1 MPRIRCHY
9 EDCVFLEDGYCGAA
23 AIELEPEAGCLTYTR
38 VDEAED
44 KTADEWEEEDFD
56 DEAEEKAAELSAG
69 HCGVSVRV
77 ICVKRRVVSVSAVS
91 AGSRSIELAP

>member
-9 EDCVFLEDGYCGAA
+9 EDCIFLEDGYCGAA

-44 KTADEWEEEDFD
+44 KVVDDWEEEEEFEDELEDEYEDYYD
-56 DEAEEKAAELSAG
+56 DEDEDEAWDDED
-69 HCGVSVRV
+69 
-77 ICVKRRVVSVSAVS
+77 
-91 AGSRSIELAP
+91 

>member
-23 AIELEPEAGCLTYTR
+23 AIELEPENGCLTYTR

-44 KTADEWEEEDFD
+44 KTTEEWEEEDFEEDADEDGDEYD
-56 DEAEEKAAELSAG
+56 DEEDEDLWED
-69 HCGVSVRV
+69 
-77 ICVKRRVVSVSAVS
+77 
-91 AGSRSIELAP
+91 EDEDY

>member
-9 EDCVFLEDGYCGAA
+9 EDCIFLEDGYCGAA

-44 KTADEWEEEDFD
+44 KVADDWEEEEEFEDELEDESEDYYD
-56 DEAEEKAAELSAG
+56 DEDEDEAWDDED
-69 HCGVSVRV
+69 
-77 ICVKRRVVSVSAVS
+77 
-91 AGSRSIELAP
+91 

>member
-23 AIELEPEAGCLTYTR
+23 AIELEPENGCLTYTR

-44 KTADEWEEEDFD
+44 GKATEEWEEEDFD
-56 DEAEEKAAELSAG
+56 EEGDEEGDDYYDDEEDE
-69 HCGVSVRV
+69 
-77 ICVKRRVVSVSAVS
+77 
-91 AGSRSIELAP
+91 EPWDDEDEDY

>member
-23 AIELEPEAGCLTYTR
+23 AIELEPENGCLTYTR

-44 KTADEWEEEDFD
+44 KTTEEWEEEDFEEDVDEDSDDYD
-56 DEAEEKAAELSAG
+56 DEEDEDLWED
-69 HCGVSVRV
+69 
-77 ICVKRRVVSVSAVS
+77 
-91 AGSRSIELAP
+91 EDEDY

>member
-9 EDCVFLEDGYCGAA
+9 EDCIFLEDGYCGAA

-44 KTADEWEEEDFD
+44 KAADDWEEEEEFEDELEDESEDYYD
-56 DEAEEKAAELSAG
+56 DEDEDEAWDDED
-69 HCGVSVRV
+69 
-77 ICVKRRVVSVSAVS
+77 
-91 AGSRSIELAP
+91 

>member
-23 AIELEPEAGCLTYTR
+23 AIELEPENGCLTYTR

-44 KTADEWEEEDFD
+44 KTTEEWEEEDFEEDADEDGDDYD
-56 DEAEEKAAELSAG
+56 DEEDEDLWED
-69 HCGVSVRV
+69 
-77 ICVKRRVVSVSAVS
+77 
-91 AGSRSIELAP
+91 EDEDY

>member
-44 KTADEWEEEDFD
+44 KAADDWEEEEEFEDELED
-56 DEAEEKAAELSAG
+56 DEETWDDEDEDEAWDDED
-69 HCGVSVRV
+69 
-77 ICVKRRVVSVSAVS
+77 
-91 AGSRSIELAP
+91 

>member
-9 EDCVFLEDGYCGAA
+9 EDCIFLEDGYCGAA

-44 KTADEWEEEDFD
+44 KVADDWEEEEEFEDELEDENEDYYD
-56 DEAEEKAAELSAG
+56 DEDDDEPREDED
-69 HCGVSVRV
+69 
-77 ICVKRRVVSVSAVS
+77 
-91 AGSRSIELAP
+91 